1 MGIERLFLLYL
12 PLTTLLDPYPF
23 AIDEAFDTYRLLVDS
38 AGTNIGMS
46 GRKLNVI
53 MTGDSAGATLAVS
66 VMIKILEHNAATAN
80 SIPSHPIPAPLS
92 LVLNYAAL
100 DFNFTSWMNPA
111 NLKVLRSE
119 HSSGNLPGLKD
130 LAHQKDHLG
139 HVSPL
144 SMVGDKRPSKHG
156 RSKLRR
162 KSSWRDTFG
171 LSASGGEEKAGPKPR
186 SRHTLGPSG
195 ISEPGSSSS
204 RVFIGR
210 PRERSAT
217 NPEDG
222 GALADAES
230 ESEQDFLHL
239 PEEERPIQARVR
251 HIYPDG
257 LPLAHP
263 PPIPATASVL
273 ERQQEELSA
282 AVAEA
287 DSKATTSGKEKAKG
301 EGGEPIGTRL
311 TMTSRT
317 GYFQDRVISPS
328 MVRISR
334 KLLVYLLIQIIF
346 RCVPWLSC
354 TSDPTATQTSPQTI
368 IYHPS

>member
-1 MGIERLFLLYL
+1 MWVLSLLMLNL
-12 PLTTLLDPYPF
+12 PLTLIDPYPF
-23 AIDEAFDTYRLLVDS
+23 AIEEAFDIYRLLVDS

-46 GRKLNVI
+46 GRKLNI
-53 MTGDSAGATLAVS
+53 IITGDSAGATLAVS

-80 SIPSHPIPAPLS
+80 SIPSHPIPSPLS

-100 DFNFTSWMNPA
+100 DFNFTSWMSPA

-130 LAHQKDHLG
+130 LARQKDHLG

-144 SMVGDKRPSKHG
+144 SMVGDKRLSKYG
-156 RSKLRR
+156 RDKLRR

-171 LSASGGEEKAGPKPR
+171 LSASGEEEKAGPEPR
-186 SRHTLGPSG
+186 SRHSPGPSG
-195 ISEPGSSSS
+195 SSGPSSSS
-204 RVFIGR
+204 RVHIGR
-210 PRERSAT
+210 LKEHSLA
-217 NPEDG
+217 NAEDG
-222 GALADAES
+222 GTLADAES
-230 ESEQDFLHL
+230 DSEQDFLHL

-263 PPIPATASVL
+263 PPIPTTASVL

-287 DSKATTSGKEKAKG
+287 DSKASTSGKEKAKG
-301 EGGEPIGTRL
+301 VGGEPIGTRL
-311 TMTSRT
+311 TMTSRA
-317 GYFQDRVISPS
+317 GYFQDRVVSPS
-328 MVRISR
+328 MVRKFQLS
-334 KLLVYLLIQIIF
+334 LVFLPI
-346 RCVPWLSC
+346 
-354 TSDPTATQTSPQTI
+354 
-368 IYHPS
+368 